1 MSGFDELYQEML
13 EEEKAENGA
22 ATPEPAEAPSETPE
36 PEPEKTEPEPEEQP
50 EDDSPEPDNQ
60 PEPEPEK
67 SEPKPEHKEIP
78 DDKFQRA
85 EFSFRRQLNK
95 NKEKYEKE
103 LKERDDKYD
112 ALRKEFDEFKKQHPV
127 PQEKP
132 KTRMDFEND
141 EDFIH
146 YLNEKDF
153 RENMAKRDAEAA
165 EAAKA
170 KAEADRVKAE
180 EEKEAAEAYTH
191 WLDNVNT
198 AFGGDKERTDKFVAR
213 VQYCNSK
220 GFGGILDKC
229 PVAAD
234 YFMNNPE
241 GPKVFEKLLND
252 RESFERVFNEKR
264 LHPLDIYYEL
274 RSVEKELR
282 DEAAGKAAAPVA
294 PSQPKPIPV
303 LGRPGKQAGS
313 GVTPDIWS
321 DDDAMEAYIRSHR

>member
-22 ATPEPAEAPSETPE
+22 ATPEPTEAPSETPE
-36 PEPEKTEPEPEEQP
+36 PEPEKTEPEPEAGSE
-50 EDDSPEPDNQ
+50 EPDKDNQ
-60 PEPEPEK
+60 PEPEPEPYK
-67 SEPKPEHKEIP
+67 AEPKPEHKEIP
-78 DDKFQRA
+78 DDKIQRA
-85 EFSFRRQLNK
+85 EFSFRRQLGK
-95 NKEKYEKE
+95 TKEKYEKE
-103 LKERDDKYD
+103 LKERDDKYE
-112 ALRKEFDEFKKQHPV
+112 ALRKEFEELKKQTAPKE
-127 PQEKP
+127 QP
-132 KTRMDFEND
+132 KTRMDFETD
-141 EDFIH
+141 DDYIDYKTEMGV
-146 YLNEKDF
+146 KSA
-153 RENMAKRDAEAA
+153 MAKRDAEAA

-180 EEKEAAEAYTH
+180 EEKEAAEAYGH
-191 WLDNVNT
+191 WMDNVNT
-198 AFGGDKERTDKFVAR
+198 AFGGDKERADKFVAR

-252 RESFERVFNEKR
+252 RASFERVFNEKR

-294 PSQPKPIPV
+294 PNQPKPIPV